1 MNMLEIVIL
10 ILLGIL
16 VITFQQFIR
25 TKMVDVTRKTF
36 DKFVKPRYEKRKGS
50 TRDHDTAQ

>member
-25 TKMVDVTRKTF
+25 TKMIDVTREIFEIAKDLF
-36 DKFVKPRYEKRKGS
+36 K
-50 TRDHDTAQ
+50 